1 MQRLSQIRPVHAEA
15 DADGGVYPVRAFDL
29 MHLLGYLEL
38 VELHV
43 VDILLFKHDKV
54 SVPVEAAQD
63 AAVFLAPLAQPVL
76 DGVSDVVFYPVGLVF
91 EKLVEVVY
99 DDDAG
104 HGARF
109 LIFYADIVIF
119 GHVQPIYYAHGD
131 VFRVLRAGNDLRL
144 IYPRV
149 ALLDPA
155 GAFRSDGH
163 ARILALYFHWHHP
176 HLFSAILTYFLRRGN
191 SHFTLT

>member
-1 MQRLSQIRPVHAEA
+1 M
-15 DADGGVYPVRAFDL
+15 
-29 MHLLGYLEL
+29 
-38 VELHV
+38 

-76 DGVSDVVFYPVGLVF
+76 DGVADVVFYPVGLVF

-131 VFRVLRAGNDLRL
+131 VFRVLRAGVDDA
-144 IYPRV
+144 
-149 ALLDPA
+149 AL
-155 GAFRSDGH
+155 
-163 ARILALYFHWHHP
+163 
-176 HLFSAILTYFLRRGN
+176 
-191 SHFTLT
+191 